1 MENNLSEP
9 LNEISEKLTTISE
22 EVKKLQKENKPIST
36 GKTCPYRRAILWTA
50 LILQVLGMFSVDVL
64 SADVPYFVRSFIAL
78 LTYIVASLAG
88 EILIYRLMGKKESMR
103 ANAEAV
109 QEKYDMTLD
118 ELDIYIQKLANIRIL
133 ASIVALMTFII
144 VSMFSLYGYIVSLSY
159 FLTTLISIFYVRM
172 RGKIRVPKRFFLFD
186 LPKGQGGGGGL
197 PHRSYEHQSIED
209 YAYGGSRERHREF
222 LYGKD

>member
-1 MENNLSEP
+1 MDNNLSAP
-9 LNEISEKLTTISE
+9 LNEIPEKLTAISE
-22 EVKKLQKENKPIST
+22 EVKKLQKEDKPIST

-50 LILQVLGMFSVDVL
+50 FIMQVLGMFSVDTL
-64 SADVPYFVRSFIAL
+64 STDIPYFVRSFIAL
-78 LTYIVASLAG
+78 LTYIVASVVG
-88 EILIYRLMGKKESMR
+88 ETLVYRLIGKKESMR

-109 QEKYDMTLD
+109 QEKYGMTLD

-159 FLTTLISIFYVRM
+159 LLTILISILYVRM
-172 RGKIRVPKRFFLFD
+172 RGKIKVPKRLFLFD
-186 LPKGQGGGGGL
+186 LPKGQGGGL
-197 PHRSYEHQSIED
+197 PHRPYEHQSIED

-222 LYGKD
+222 LYNK